1 MPGLGQTDF
10 TTTSLRVPPM
20 PALSLSVPNPLGQQE
35 ASDRLKSFLAKLKEH
50 HKDKVSN
57 LEEEWPDEHHLK
69 YRFKTFGF
77 DIQGDAKIE
86 PEAVLLN
93 VTLPFTAMM
102 FKGKIEQTLRDELTR
117 LLG

>member
-1 MPGLGQTDF
+1 
-10 TTTSLRVPPM
+10 M

-35 ASDRLKSFLAKLKEH
+35 ASQRLKLFLTKIKERH
-50 HKDKVSN
+50 QDKVSN
-57 LEEEWPDEHHLK
+57 LEEEWPDENHLK

-77 DIQGDAKIE
+77 DIQGDAKVE
-86 PEAVLLN
+86 PQAVLLN
-93 VTLPFTAMM
+93 LTLPFTAMM